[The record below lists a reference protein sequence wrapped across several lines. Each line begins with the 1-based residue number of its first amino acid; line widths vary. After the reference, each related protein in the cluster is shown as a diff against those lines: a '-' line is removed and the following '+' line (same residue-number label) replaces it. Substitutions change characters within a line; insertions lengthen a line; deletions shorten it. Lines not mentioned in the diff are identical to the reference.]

1 MVSNKKIEK
10 ILTEAYTLAFE
21 QSTPSAVFES
31 LVDNASVN
39 DRGEKEIP
47 FNDYV
52 LSEDKQDLIL
62 KSLKEK
68 YNLSNVDFNKLKIN
82 YTLGCSPRYEPKN

>member
-10 ILTEAYTLAFE
+10 ILKEAYTLAFKE
-21 QSTPSAVFES
+21 STPSAVFES
-31 LVDNASVN
+31 LVDNANVN
-39 DRGEKEIP
+39 NRGEKEIP

-82 YTLGCSPRYEPKN
+82 YTLGCSPRYKTKN